1 MFTDADVNGWFFTI
15 AGLDPAN
22 GNTQPVPEPF
32 LDEYVNELN
41 AGATP
46 AQIQANLE
54 NFPFNSNPPPT
65 NVITDTFF
73 RTSVADFVLREFQL
87 AWGVVPT
94 SGAAA
99 SQYDAWVARVIN
111 DPALLT
117 NGGMS
122 QALAGTTQFMV
133 AIGATSPDQPATI
146 GMINALAANAGVAV
160 GSGAQALVGQP
171 IWVALQTF
179 ATSTLVSNALAPA
192 IANFQNLLLNAAPGA
207 PPPSGSILTL
217 PGTVGSSLTLTTGVD
232 TPTTGFSGGHGATA
246 LAAGSIFN
254 AGPANNPP
262 LGVANT
268 LNVGDDLETKGSRHR
283 RHHAELHCG

>member
-1 MFTDADVNGWFFTI
+1 MRS
-15 AGLDPAN
+15 
-22 GNTQPVPEPF
+22 QPS
-32 LDEYVNELN
+32 
-41 AGATP
+41 A
-46 AQIQANLE
+46 
-54 NFPFNSNPPPT
+54 
-65 NVITDTFF
+65 
-73 RTSVADFVLREFQL
+73 
-87 AWGVVPT
+87 GVVPT

-254 AGPANNPP
+254 AGPATNPP
-262 LGVANT
+262 LGV
-268 LNVGDDLETKGSRHR
+268 SQ
-283 RHHAELHCG
+283 HAQYR